1 MTQNEAKVLL
11 RIINALQKQLE
22 NNQQQIKTLTEEL
35 VKISAT
41 VDKLGKSD

>member
-1 MTQNEAKVLL
+1 MTQNEAKLLL